1 MVFQNCSLKSIG
13 ACLLVATLCI
23 APFSFQSAAAQTA
36 GFGMKGQ
43 TADQSG
49 PLAYFFDL
57 VQALWN
63 HDLNQDQPQ
72 VRNLSESSTHY
83 TSEGGDDPV
92 LDIGAGINPDGFQAT
107 GESGGATVEPNG

>member
-1 MVFQNCSLKSIG
+1 MVFQNCFLKTTG
-13 ACLLVATLCI
+13 VCLLVAMLCL
-23 APFSFQSAAAQTA
+23 APFTFQSAAAQTA

-49 PLAYFFDL
+49 PLAFFFDL
-57 VQALWN
+57 VQALLGN
-63 HDLNQDQPQ
+63 DFGQEEPQ
-72 VRNLSESSTHY
+72 VRNLTDSSTQY
-83 TSEGGDDPV
+83 NAGEGDDPI